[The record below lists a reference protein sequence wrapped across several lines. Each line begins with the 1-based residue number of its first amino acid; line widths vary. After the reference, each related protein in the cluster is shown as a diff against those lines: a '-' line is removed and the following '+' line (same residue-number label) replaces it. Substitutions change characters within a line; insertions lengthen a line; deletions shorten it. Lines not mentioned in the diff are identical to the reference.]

1 MVERID
7 LASRHLALVRDILSR
22 YVPGNVVWAYGS
34 RVKGTAHARSDLD
47 IVVFGVTLRQRYALI
62 DALDESNIPFIIQV
76 LSWENIPDDFKEEI
90 EKQYFVLQEGEVG
103 CE

>member
-47 IVVFGVTLRQRYALI
+47 IVVFGVSQRQRYALI
-62 DALDESNIPFIIQV
+62 DALDESNIPFIVQV

-90 EKQYFVLQEGEVG
+90 KKQYFVLQEGEVG